1 MSIALSKPIPSH
13 SAQPLTKPRVAL
25 LITGVHLVAS
35 LIIGAGS
42 AAAQTVNNEWEMLL
56 QSPLRLDKD
65 LAQDPTRKPLDL
77 LRFTKVRPGWRVMDV
92 YSGGGYTAQLMALAV
107 GPNGKVYAQTDKP
120 SKSLEERLSLRPQSN
135 IELLQRPM
143 DDLVPPNSDKL
154 DLITLIY
161 SYHDI
166 AYMPI
171 DRLKMDKSIYDAL
184 KYGGLF
190 VIIDH
195 SAEEGSGLRDIR
207 TLHRID
213 RKLVIQDFLS
223 VGFKLEQEG
232 DFLQNQLD
240 PRDQASGKMNPPA
253 DGFVLR
259 FKK

>member
-1 MSIALSKPIPSH
+1 MSTAPSRPIPSH
-13 SAQPLTKPRVAL
+13 SAQPLTKPWVARVIAG
-25 LITGVHLVAS
+25 IHLVAY
-35 LIIGAGS
+35 LMMGAGF
-42 AAAQTVNNEWEMLL
+42 AAAQTVNNEWDLLL

-65 LAQDPTRKPLDL
+65 LAQDPTRKPLEL
-77 LRFTKVRPGWRVMDV
+77 LSFAKVKPGWRVMDV

-107 GPNGKVYAQTDKP
+107 TPSGKVFAQTDKP
-120 SKSLEERLSLRPQSN
+120 SKSLEERLSLHPQNN

-143 DDLVPPNSDKL
+143 DDLAPPNSEKL

-171 DRLKMDKSIYDAL
+171 DRLKMDKSIDDAL

-195 SAEEGSGLRDIR
+195 SAQEGSGLRDIR

-213 RKLVIQDFLS
+213 KKLVIQDFLS

-240 PRDQASGKMNPPA
+240 PRDQTSGKMNPPA

>member
-1 MSIALSKPIPSH
+1 MSIALSKPIPSN
-13 SAQPLTKPRVAL
+13 SAEPLPKPRVAL
-25 LITGVHLVAS
+25 LIAVVHLVAS
-35 LIIGAGS
+35 LLIGAGS

-166 AYMPI
+166 A
-171 DRLKMDKSIYDAL
+171 
-184 KYGGLF
+184 
-190 VIIDH
+190 
-195 SAEEGSGLRDIR
+195 
-207 TLHRID
+207 
-213 RKLVIQDFLS
+213 
-223 VGFKLEQEG
+223 
-232 DFLQNQLD
+232 FLQKGLKNYKNLF
-240 PRDQASGKMNPPA
+240 
-253 DGFVLR
+253 FVRLSL
-259 FKK
+259 